1 MHIFYKTIIW
11 LILYLYTGVSATFAA
26 PLVKI
31 AISDFPPYADQQAA
45 HFGMFPQIIS
55 RAFALQGYKIQLIF
69 VPWADNYFEAQKNDF
84 DAAAF
89 WYCTD
94 ERSEIFYCSETLYD
108 EQTVFF
114 YRKNNPLIDWQGLHD
129 FEKRLIGVTQGYSY
143 TDDFWFL
150 VKTGALQV
158 DIAQSEQQNM
168 ARLLKR
174 EIDVFPMP
182 LMAGQYLL
190 KTQFDQSEQQQIT
203 HHTKA
208 LTENTHHLLFLKRHK
223 NSRRLRVDFN
233 KGLSELRKSGEYQ
246 KIVDQYLQR

>member
-1 MHIFYKTIIW
+1 MADF
-11 LILYLYTGVSATFAA
+11 ILLYFYTGVSATFAA
-26 PLVKI
+26 PLVTI
-31 AISDFPPYADQQAA
+31 AISDFPPYAGALWHATTD
-45 HFGMFPQIIS
+45 HFTRICI
-55 RAFALQGYKIQLIF
+55 A
-69 VPWADNYFEAQKNDF
+69 
-84 DAAAF
+84 
-89 WYCTD
+89 
-94 ERSEIFYCSETLYD
+94 IFYCSKTSYD

-129 FEKRLIGVTQGYSY
+129 FEKCLIGVTQGYSY

-150 VKTGALQV
+150 AKTGALQV

-174 EIDVFPMP
+174 EIDVFPMS

-190 KTQFDQSEQQQIT
+190 KTQFDQSEQQKIT
-203 HHTKA
+203 YHSQA
-208 LTENTHHLLFLKRHK
+208 LTEKTHHLLFLKRHK

-246 KIVDQYLQR
+246 QIVDQYLQL